1 MNINCYTFLSRTV
14 AEKKNTIGLVLVLV
28 SSVKKSIISETESL
42 QDKVKHHK

>member
-14 AEKKNTIGLVLVLV
+14 AEKKKHNRFGFGTCFI
-28 SSVKKSIISETESL
+28 SKKSIISETESL